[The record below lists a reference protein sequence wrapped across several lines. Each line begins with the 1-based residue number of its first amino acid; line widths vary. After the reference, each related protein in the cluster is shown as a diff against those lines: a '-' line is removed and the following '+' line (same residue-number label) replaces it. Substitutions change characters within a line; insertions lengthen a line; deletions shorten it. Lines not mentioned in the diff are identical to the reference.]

1 MQKGVSMQDTSSTK
15 IIKLPNGTDL
25 CFSEFGT
32 PNGKPVIYFHGFPG
46 SRLETQ
52 RFNHIAAENGYRLI
66 TIDRPGMGLSTIDK
80 KRSILSTINYITSLA
95 DHLEIDK
102 FSVMGHS
109 GGCPFVVA
117 CAYLITQRLTGA
129 AIVSGMSPF
138 VNPETHVGMM
148 REQLIGSKLVKIFPP
163 FASLMM
169 RITRMMLKKSD
180 KLMEKMIKPL
190 PEVDK
195 AIFRDTV
202 SGEELINSTLEA
214 FRNGVAGPALEMK
227 ILLNSWGFE
236 LKNINFPV
244 SIWHG
249 ALDTQ
254 VPISNGKLYAKLI
267 QQSTLKIFEK
277 DGHHSIIKNHF
288 GEILKTL

>member
-1 MQKGVSMQDTSSTK
+1 MQDTSSTK
-15 IIKLPNGTDL
+15 IMKLHNGTDL
-25 CFSEFGT
+25 CFSEFGR

-80 KRSILSTINYITSLA
+80 KRSILSTINYITNLA
-95 DHLEIDK
+95 DYLEIDK

-195 AIFRDTV
+195 AIFRDPV

-249 ALDTQ
+249 AVDTQ
-254 VPISNGKLYAKLI
+254 VPISNGKLYAKLL

>member
-1 MQKGVSMQDTSSTK
+1 M
-15 IIKLPNGTDL
+15 KLKDGRTLCYSELGNTTGT
-25 CFSEFGT
+25 
-32 PNGKPVIYFHGFPG
+32 PVIYFHGFPG

-52 RFNHIAAENGYRLI
+52 SFHQIALTNNYRLI

-80 KRSILSTINYITSLA
+80 KRSIISTVNDTVCLA
-95 DHLEIDK
+95 DYLGIDK

-109 GGCPFVVA
+109 GGCPFVAA
-117 CAYLITQRLTGA
+117 CAYVIPERLTGA

-169 RITRMMLKKSD
+169 GITLMMLKKPD
-180 KLMEKMIKPL
+180 KMLDKMIKSL
-190 PEVDK
+190 PEVDQ
-195 AIFRDTV
+195 AIFHDPIRCK
-202 SGEELINSTLEA
+202 ELIDSTLEA

-227 ILLNSWGFE
+227 ILLSSWGFGLE
-236 LKNINFPV
+236 NIKFPV

-249 ALDTQ
+249 AKDTQ
-254 VPISNGKLYAKLI
+254 VPISNGKLYKNLMRNA
-267 QQSTLKIFEK
+267 TLHIFEN
-277 DGHHSIIKNHF
+277 DGHHSMIQNHFEQIIKS
-288 GEILKTL
+288 I